1 MLGWTILFA
10 LFSSGGVV
18 GTLAV
23 NPGSLGLK
31 ALTLLFAVLFLLSLL
46 TTAVRGRANG

>member
-1 MLGWTILFA
+1 
-10 LFSSGGVV
+10 VV

-23 NPGSLGLK
+23 NPASLCLK
-31 ALTLLFAVLFLLSLL
+31 TLSLLFAALFLLGLL